1 MLSKE
6 LCHSC
11 VVKRTMS
18 SVVHVHTVFI
28 VLRDPLHGFRFTPS
42 LLSVAEQRLEAKVVC
57 AVKSFAEVK

>member
-1 MLSKE
+1 
-6 LCHSC
+6 
-11 VVKRTMS
+11 MS

-57 AVKSFAEVK
+57 AVKSFAEVKWNVKL